1 VNIIQI
7 TPGAGNMYC
16 GNCFRDN
23 ALVAALRK
31 DGHEVTMVPLY
42 LPLMLDEEI
51 QTDGTPIFYN
61 GVNVYLEQKSPLYR
75 NAPNWVHRLVGSE
88 RLLHL
93 ASSRMG
99 KTNAADVGEITLSM
113 LRGEDGHQAREL
125 AQLIDWLKTQP
136 KPDVICLSNCMLL
149 GLARQLKEALGAPV
163 VCMLQNE
170 APYIDNMAEELRG
183 PVWELMAESARE
195 VEYFIA
201 PSKFYAAQMRGKLKL
216 VYARVS
222 VIHNGINHTG
232 YTAEPVAPN
241 PPVIGFFARLCKDKG
256 LDTLIDAF
264 IKLKA
269 ANSIPQLRLKIGGGC
284 RPMDEPFVERMRARL
299 HAKALLG
306 DVEFHPNLSREAK
319 QDFLKSLSVLS
330 VPAQFGE
337 SFGFYIIEAMAA
349 GVPVVQP
356 RCASFPELVEATG
369 GGICYK
375 HDGPES
381 LADAI
386 EKMLHNPTEAKALG
400 LKAREAVREQFSIER
415 MADEM
420 AALFSTLT
428 PNPTKA

>member
-1 VNIIQI
+1 
-7 TPGAGNMYC
+7 MYC

-42 LPLMLDEEI
+42 LPLMLDEEN

-61 GVNVYLEQKSPLYR
+61 GVNVYLEQKSPFYR
-75 NAPNWVHRLVGSE
+75 NAPQWLHRIVGSE
-88 RLLHL
+88 GLLNL

-99 KTNAADVGEITLSM
+99 KTNAEDVGEITLSM
-113 LRGEDGHQAREL
+113 LRGEAGHQAREME
-125 AQLIDWLKTQP
+125 QLINWLNTQP

-149 GLARQLKEALGAPV
+149 GLARQLKEALGAPI
-163 VCMLQNE
+163 VCLLQNE
-170 APYIDNMAEELRG
+170 APYIDNMAEGLRES
-183 PVWELMAESARE
+183 VWELMAECARE
-195 VEYFIA
+195 VECFIA
-201 PSKFYAAQMRGKLKL
+201 PSEFYAALMREKLKL
-216 VYARVS
+216 ADDRVR
-222 VIHNGINHTG
+222 VIHNGISHEG
-232 YTAEPVAPN
+232 YTADPVAPN

-269 ANSIPQLRLKIGGGC
+269 GNSIPQLRLKIGGGC

-319 QDFLKSLSVLS
+319 QNFLKSLSVLS

-369 GGICYK
+369 GGVCYK

-381 LADAI
+381 LTNAI
-386 EKMLHNPTEAKALG
+386 EKMLYNPTEAKALG
-400 LKAREAVREQFSIER
+400 LKARETVREKFSSEC
-415 MADEM
+415 MAIEM

-428 PNPTKA
+428 PNPMKA

>member
-1 VNIIQI
+1 
-7 TPGAGNMYC
+7 MYC

-42 LPLMLDEEI
+42 LPLMLDEEN

-61 GVNVYLEQKSPLYR
+61 GVNVYLEQKSPFYR
-75 NAPNWVHRLVGSE
+75 NAPQWLHRIVGSE
-88 RLLHL
+88 GLLNL

-99 KTNAADVGEITLSM
+99 KTNAEDVGEITLSM
-113 LRGEDGHQAREL
+113 LRGEAGHQAREME
-125 AQLIDWLKTQP
+125 QLINWLNTQP

-149 GLARQLKEALGAPV
+149 GLARQLKEALGAPI
-163 VCMLQNE
+163 VCLLQNE
-170 APYIDNMAEELRG
+170 APYIDNMAEGLRES
-183 PVWELMAESARE
+183 VWELMAECARE
-195 VEYFIA
+195 VECFIA
-201 PSKFYAAQMRGKLKL
+201 PSEFYAALMRGKLKL
-216 VYARVS
+216 ADDRLR
-222 VIHNGINHTG
+222 VIHNGISHEG
-232 YTAEPVAPN
+232 YTADPVAPN

-269 ANSIPQLRLKIGGGC
+269 GNSIPQLRLKIGGGC

-319 QDFLKSLSVLS
+319 QNFLKSLSVLS

-369 GGICYK
+369 GGVCYK

-381 LADAI
+381 LTNAI
-386 EKMLHNPTEAKALG
+386 EKILHNPTEAKALG
-400 LKAREAVREQFSIER
+400 LKARETVREKFSIEC
-415 MADEM
+415 MAIEM

-428 PNPTKA
+428 PNPMKA